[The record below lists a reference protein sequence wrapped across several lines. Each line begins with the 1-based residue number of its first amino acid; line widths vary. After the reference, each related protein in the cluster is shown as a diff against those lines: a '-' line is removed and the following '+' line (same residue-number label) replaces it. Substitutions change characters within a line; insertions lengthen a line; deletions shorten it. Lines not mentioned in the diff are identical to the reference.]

1 MKNIFES
8 KENSNAPKVFISYSY
23 DNAEHEAWVEQFAN
37 RLRSEAGVNA
47 VIDKFALNTTND
59 LNQIMVQG
67 FRDSDKVIIV
77 ATANYAKK
85 ANELGSSGVGYEMS
99 LATILSRRTDSTDKL
114 IFIKKDNTDFESVF
128 PFQFKDYYAIDFS
141 KETLFDKKFKELYHK
156 IWNKELHTP
165 APIGKCP
172 FDSQDLSDSIEVSA
186 ETIYKLFDDNG
197 FECYNLIHQSIS
209 SNSPVIW
216 PVVPRQQVNIIHFAQ
231 IEVARVLALLGC
243 PLKVIIANCGNN
255 SNITPSREDIAFKES
270 LEKVL
275 KKKGIS
281 EYTISFLNEYY
292 DPSFT
297 DGSMILSKFVK
308 ISSSMKISKLS
319 FFNTKDESYD
329 SSAILKIQDR
339 TTLKYIS
346 PIFVWTASVYEA
358 EQMSKSGQGSPII
371 IAGAD
376 EKSQWSHVFTEINSS
391 IGAIFI
397 PVLKQ
402 EDDTTIFQDTQ
413 KLFFSK
419 KELEDKLSAGNIDKW
434 LLQTFV
440 YLASFPQHIN
450 DLESCNK
457 PDCDRKSRCI
467 ECIFANDSVKFP
479 SFINKRKFAELIYPK
494 INPAQS

>member
-1 MKNIFES
+1 MKNIFEN
-8 KENSNAPKVFISYSY
+8 KNNSTAPKVFISYSY
-23 DNAEHEAWVEQFAN
+23 DCEQHEQWVEQLAN
-37 RLRSEAGVNA
+37 QLRTDAGVNA
-47 VIDKFALNTTND
+47 IIDKFALNVTSD
-59 LNQIMVQG
+59 LNQIMIQG
-67 FRDSDKVIIV
+67 FKDSDKVVIV
-77 ATANYAKK
+77 VTENYAKK
-85 ANELGSSGVGYEMS
+85 AKELSSGVGYEMS
-99 LATILSRRTDSTDKL
+99 LATILARRTDSKEKL
-114 IFIKKDNTDFESVF
+114 IFIKRDNTDFDSVF

-141 KETLFDKKFKELYHK
+141 EDSLFNDRFKELYHK
-156 IWNKELHTP
+156 IWGKEFHAV
-165 APIGKCP
+165 APIGKSP
-172 FDSQDLSDSIEVSA
+172 FDTQDTSGLIDITA

-197 FECYNLIHQSIS
+197 FECYNLTYQCITSK
-209 SNSPVIW
+209 SPVIW

-255 SNITPSREDIAFKES
+255 SNITPSREDVIFKES

-275 KKKGIS
+275 KKKDITN
-281 EYTISFLNEYY
+281 YTISFLNEYY
-292 DPSFT
+292 DPLFSN
-297 DGSMILSKFVK
+297 GALILSKFVK
-308 ISSSMKISKLS
+308 ISSSVKISKLS

-329 SSAILKIQDR
+329 ASAIHKVQDR

-358 EQMSKSGQGSPII
+358 EQMSYLGQGSPII

-376 EKSQWSHVFTEINSS
+376 EKSQWAHVFTEINSS

-402 EDDTTIFQDTQ
+402 EDDKTIFQDTQ

-419 KELEDKLSAGNIDKW
+419 KELEDKLGAGNIDKW

-440 YLASFPQHIN
+440 YLASFPDRIRN
-450 DLESCNK
+450 LKSCNK
-457 PDCDRKSRCI
+457 TDCDGKSRCI
-467 ECIFANDSVKFP
+467 ECIFADDSVKFP
-479 SFINKRKFAELIYPK
+479 DFINKRKFAELIYPK